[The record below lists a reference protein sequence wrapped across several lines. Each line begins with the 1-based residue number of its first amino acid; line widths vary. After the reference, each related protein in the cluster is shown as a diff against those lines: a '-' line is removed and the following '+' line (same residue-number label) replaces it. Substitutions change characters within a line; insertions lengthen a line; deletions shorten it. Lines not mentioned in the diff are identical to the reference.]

1 MYFSTQVFPLMNY
14 KSLFIHGALSLL
26 VSSAAMLAVLPAQ
39 AQGQSQGE
47 PNVSVVHLQVQPG
60 ANGQQM
66 VLTPRGMLVPLPG
79 AGVNS
84 NVAEI
89 YMGQNGGY
97 WYVDKNGQTEDLTN
111 YVQQLKARA
120 GQFQTATPPQN
131 MPYAAPQTTNNT
143 TNNYN
148 SGGSGAGTAVATAA
162 AAGLGAMAG
171 SAMSGMY
178 YNNVPYGTPLY
189 YGANGRPYYNN
200 NGNNVFVNDNGDV
213 NWNNVAAANNMHNYN
228 QEQKASQVAS
238 YQNQNQQERQQ
249 SMSSNQQARQ
259 AAYAPQQPDYGA
271 QSQRFQQQQQYYQS
285 QMQNKGERAQ
295 SWQQSSGGENPFV
308 RQQGEGGGRFGGGA
322 AQGEGAGRFGGGAA
336 QGEGGGRFGGGAAQ
350 GEGGGRF
357 GGGEGGSRFG
367 GGEGGGRFGGGEGGG
382 RFGGGAGGGG
392 GRLGGRRGR

>member
-1 MYFSTQVFPLMNY
+1 MNY
-14 KSLFIHGALSLL
+14 KSLFIQGALSIL
-26 VSSAAMLAVLPAQ
+26 VSSAAMFTVAPAQ
-39 AQGQSQGE
+39 AQGQ

-89 YMGQNGGY
+89 YMGADGGY

-148 SGGSGAGTAVATAA
+148 SGGGAGTGLATAA
-162 AAGLGAMAG
+162 AAGMGAMAG
-171 SAMSGMY
+171 AAMSGMY

-213 NWNNVAAANNMHNYN
+213 NWNNVAAANNMLSLIHI
-228 QEQKASQVAS
+228 
-238 YQNQNQQERQQ
+238 
-249 SMSSNQQARQ
+249 
-259 AAYAPQQPDYGA
+259 
-271 QSQRFQQQQQYYQS
+271 
-285 QMQNKGERAQ
+285 
-295 SWQQSSGGENPFV
+295 
-308 RQQGEGGGRFGGGA
+308 
-322 AQGEGAGRFGGGAA
+322 
-336 QGEGGGRFGGGAAQ
+336 
-350 GEGGGRF
+350 
-357 GGGEGGSRFG
+357 
-367 GGEGGGRFGGGEGGG
+367 
-382 RFGGGAGGGG
+382 
-392 GRLGGRRGR
+392 